1 MRFQT
6 DTLCHKAKDQAE
18 HGDSDRC
25 APCVRTFRCLPVS
38 LGAHRWS
45 AKVQWIQSLSPG
57 HRSRL
62 RLALR
67 RRWSSKK
74 YTNQIYLFMIG
85 KGEESIGL
93 AALRINA
100 YWKAW
105 RISFS
110 VADAISPE
118 S

>member
-57 HRSRL
+57 HR
-62 RLALR
+62 
-67 RRWSSKK
+67 K